1 MNNTNYTIMNVQQKM
16 STQAKRRRD
25 KILKEYAEEKGVS
38 PDNVVISLA
47 DIYSRKGRR
56 P

>member
-1 MNNTNYTIMNVQQKM
+1 MRNEKYQTKQFKREM